1 MILSYIA
8 AGSNLGDRLQ
18 NIQEA
23 KRLLEN
29 LPTIKILRSSS
40 VYETEAVGGPP
51 GQGKYLNAVWE
62 IEARLAAA
70 TLLQQLLEIEHKLG
84 RVRDSR
90 HGPRPIDLDI
100 LFFGDFVCDIP
111 GLKIPHPRLQE
122 REFVLRPLMDLCPQK
137 NHPVL
142 QKNMEQ
148 LYSGIAR
155 QEMVPFL

>member
-23 KRLLEN
+23 KRALEN
-29 LPTIKILRSSS
+29 LPLVKILRSSS
-40 VYETEAVGGPP
+40 LYETEAVGGPA
-51 GQGKYLNAVWE
+51 GQGKYLNVVWE
-62 IEARLAAA
+62 IESGLAAG
-70 TLLQQLLEIEHKLG
+70 TLLQQLLEIEHQLG
-84 RVRDSR
+84 RVRDLL
-90 HGPRPIDLDI
+90 HGPRTIDLDI
-100 LFFGDFVCDIP
+100 LFFGDLVCDIP

-142 QKNMEQ
+142 QKNIEQ
-148 LYSGIAR
+148 LY
-155 QEMVPFL
+155 ENHP